1 MRFLRKHEKEREFY
15 IFFENPLEFQDLKF
29 QLKIQKGILESKQIK
44 LYFGMFIEDDYIEE
58 MMQKREGQEP
68 SGLNKYSKR
77 PKLKINKLSDERR
90 SVALQVKR

>member
-1 MRFLRKHEKEREFY
+1 MRIEISIKDTKT
-15 IFFENPLEFQDLKF
+15 KF
-29 QLKIQKGILESKQIK
+29 TSKAKIKVYL
-44 LYFGMFIEDDYIEE
+44 GMFIEDDYIEE

-90 SVALQVKR
+90 SVALQVSDIWSE